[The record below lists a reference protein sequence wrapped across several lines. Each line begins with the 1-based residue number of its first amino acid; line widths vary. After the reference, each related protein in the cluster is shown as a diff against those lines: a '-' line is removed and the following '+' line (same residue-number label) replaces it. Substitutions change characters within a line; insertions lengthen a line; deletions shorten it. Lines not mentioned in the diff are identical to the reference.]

1 MDMTRTYV
9 FFSCKIDLIN
19 KIKRFELIKV
29 CFSLINNQ
37 VILSLDDD
45 IEKRTKTFRQS
56 NKQ

>member
-1 MDMTRTYV
+1 MTRTYV